1 MILFLCDLA
10 RSMVF
15 AGIVSKEK
23 DSVSFVVDL
32 RYEGEGEENQW
43 LAEIRWDL
51 RSLN

>member
-15 AGIVSKEK
+15 AGIVCKEK
-23 DSVSFVVDL
+23 DSVSFAVDL
-32 RYEGEGEENQW
+32 GYEGEGEEKQW